1 MRQMKDSGVEW
12 IGEIPQDWAKI
23 RVKHAY
29 NHHKYVVGEKSENY
43 CRLAL
48 TLSGVIKR
56 AKEDV
61 KGLQPEVFGGYQIL
75 YKNELVFKLID
86 LENVATSRVGLSPY
100 TGIVSPAYI
109 VLRNKCIAVPKF
121 GEYFFLSMWQRCIFN
136 QMGDDGVRSSLN
148 AGDLLNISYLCPSV
162 EEQQKIANYLDE
174 KCTEID
180 NAIAKTTAS
189 IEEYKKLKQAI
200 ITKAVTKGVRGN
212 RPMKDSGIEWIGE
225 IPSDWEICKVRHI
238 GTLQNGISKGGEFF
252 GSGFPFVSYGDVYRN
267 ISLPA
272 CVDGLV
278 QSSSEE
284 QKLYSVQ
291 EGDIFFTR
299 TSETIEEVG
308 FSSVC
313 ENDIPKATF
322 AGFLIRLRPNKNKI
336 YSGFSKYYFRSSHH
350 RSFLIKEMNLVT
362 RASLG
367 QSLLKLMFVLLP
379 GMNEQYEIAE
389 YLDSKCNEI
398 DNIISRKQQLTT
410 ELEAYKKSLIYEYV
424 TGKKEVV

>member
-1 MRQMKDSGVEW
+1 MVRQMKDSGIEW
-12 IGEIPQDWAKI
+12 IGEIPKGWTIKRGKFILRLLERSVKDDDGIITCFRDGEVTLRSKRREDGFTISFQENGYQGIEPGDLVVHRMDGFAGAIGVSDSRGKATPVLNVMDSDECKRYLMYHLRSMAFTGVFLSLSTGI
-23 RVKHAY
+23 RVRSCDTNWNK
-29 NHHKYVVGEKSENY
+29 
-43 CRLAL
+43 
-48 TLSGVIKR
+48 IKN
-56 AKEDV
+56 
-61 KGLQPEVFGGYQIL
+61 LL
-75 YKNELVFKLID
+75 Y
-86 LENVATSRVGLSPY
+86 
-100 TGIVSPAYI
+100 
-109 VLRNKCIAVPKF
+109 
-121 GEYFFLSMWQRCIFN
+121 
-136 QMGDDGVRSSLN
+136 
-148 AGDLLNISYLCPSV
+148 LLPCK
-162 EEQQKIANYLDE
+162 EEQEKIVRYIDE
-174 KCTEID
+174 KCLQID
-180 NAIAKTTAS
+180 NAISKTTAS
-189 IEEYKKLKQAI
+189 IEEYKKFKQAI
-200 ITKAVTKGVRGN
+200 ITKAVTKGICGN

-367 QSLLKLMFVLLP
+367 QSLLKSMFVLLP

-398 DNIISRKQQLTT
+398 DNITSRKQQLIT

>member
-1 MRQMKDSGVEW
+1 MIKL
-12 IGEIPQDWAKI
+12 
-23 RVKHAY
+23 
-29 NHHKYVVGEKSENY
+29 KYLCKSFSTPITQSELLMTGDY
-43 CRLAL
+43 
-48 TLSGVIKR
+48 
-56 AKEDV
+56 
-61 KGLQPEVFGGYQIL
+61 PVFGASGKVGYLNRCYSDREYLGIIKDGAGVGRISI
-75 YKNELVFKLID
+75 YEKNSSLLG
-86 LENVATSRVGLSPY
+86 TM
-100 TGIVSPAYI
+100 AYI
-109 VLRNKCIAVPKF
+109 IPEPSTDIGWLKYAI
-121 GEYFFLSMWQRCIFN
+121 ESLS
-136 QMGDDGVRSSLN
+136 LEE
-148 AGDLLNISYLCPSV
+148 NISSTTIPHIYFSEYGNRYV
-162 EEQQKIANYLDE
+162 RYINIKQQKEVASYLDE

-189 IEEYKKLKQAI
+189 IEEYKKLKQSI
-200 ITKAVTKGVRGN
+200 ITKAVTKGIRGN

-350 RSFLIKEMNLVT
+350 RSFLVKEMNLVT

-367 QSLLKLMFVLLP
+367 QSLLKSMFVLLP

-398 DNIISRKQQLTT
+398 DNIISRKQQLIT